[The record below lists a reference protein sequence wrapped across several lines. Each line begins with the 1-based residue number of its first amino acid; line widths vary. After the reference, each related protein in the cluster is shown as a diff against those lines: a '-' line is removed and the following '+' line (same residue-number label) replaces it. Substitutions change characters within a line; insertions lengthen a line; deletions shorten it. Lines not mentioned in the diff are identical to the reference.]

1 MTATITRA
9 TIIGGHDG
17 RAEIEVELTYDN
29 GGTAT
34 ISLDE
39 EACTFSLDAAGVRS
53 LDDLVGRPWSALL
66 PALER
71 PTPTNT
77 ATHQPQDTPGVRRT
91 ATTTATGRST
101 CSISS
106 SVTD

>member
-9 TIIGGHDG
+9 TVVGGHDG

-29 GGTAT
+29 GGTST

-39 EACTFSLDAAGVRS
+39 EACIASLDRAGVS
-53 LDDLVGRPWSALL
+53 SIDELVGQPWSIVL

-71 PTPTNT
+71 QVNH
-77 ATHQPQDTPGVRRT
+77 A
-91 ATTTATGRST
+91 RSHH
-101 CSISS
+101 S
-106 SVTD
+106 

>member
-1 MTATITRA
+1 MTAIITRA
-9 TIIGGHDG
+9 TVIGGHDG

-29 GGTAT
+29 GGTST

-39 EACTFSLDAAGVRS
+39 EACTASLDGAGVGS
-53 LDDLVGRPWSALL
+53 LDDLLGKPWSIVL
-66 PALER
+66 PALE
-71 PTPTNT
+71 
-77 ATHQPQDTPGVRRT
+77 QPHP
-91 ATTTATGRST
+91 RSNGEAQ